1 MNDDD
6 DCVSTLINKM
16 EKMKEKTELL
26 LKNCQEYLDLWTIEE
41 NIMSHQQKIEDLYAL
56 NVNFGELHELVMQRD
71 EKINSIVKHQIK

>member
-1 MNDDD
+1 MNDD

-41 NIMSHQQKIEDLYAL
+41 NIMSHQQKIEDLYVL